1 MQSVGSVMSSVFL
14 GSVSRPAIR
23 LALIGATAIMVAG
36 CSSDMT
42 RFAEGGALG
51 NSRADITPTASIP
64 SGGLSAANVGS
75 TYQPQITASAPAVSS
90 IVSRPL
96 AAPNPRFSAAPTVSP
111 TLSRPAIPAP
121 VSTSSI
127 AAPAA
132 SVGGWKAEGG
142 TPIVVAQGENVGMLA
157 ARYGVPADALLRVN
171 GFTSASQ
178 VQPGARLV
186 VPVYGGAPVA
196 HPGHAAAS
204 PVFKPAPVAR
214 AHVEPAPVH
223 VAEARVAPA
232 RAAET
237 HAPEPRIVAPRV
249 ASAKQVGKETLHFQ
263 PGPAPASLAA
273 PKNHE
278 ARISKPEK
286 VAKLEEH
293 VKPAS
298 IEKPGKTA
306 RIEPPAK
313 PVPAKVAAAKPVAA
327 PKVAEAKPGKPAK
340 TEAQV
345 AAVAPV
351 AKAPKVAAAEGKKPA
366 VDYDAKTAS
375 LPPASEPAPV
385 AAPAAPAVAS
395 ADSDKPE
402 FRWPARGRVI
412 QGFKPGGNDG
422 INIALPEGT
431 SVKAADGGV
440 VAYAGSELKGYGN
453 LVLIRHPNGFVSAY
467 ANNGDLQVKRGETVK
482 RGQTIAKSGQTGNVA
497 SPQLHFELRKGS
509 TPVDPTNYL
518 AGL

>member
-1 MQSVGSVMSSVFL
+1 
-14 GSVSRPAIR
+14 
-23 LALIGATAIMVAG
+23 
-36 CSSDMT
+36 MT

-64 SGGLSAANVGS
+64 SGGMNASNVGS
-75 TYQPQITASAPAVSS
+75 TFQPHVTASAPAVSS
-90 IVSRPL
+90 IVARPL
-96 AAPNPRFSAAPTVSP
+96 AAPNPRFSASPTVSP

-127 AAPAA
+127 AAPVVA

-142 TPIVVAQGENVGMLA
+142 TPIVVAQGENAGMLA
-157 ARYGVPADALLRVN
+157 SRYGVPTDALLKVN

-178 VQPGARLV
+178 IQPGARLV

-196 HPGHAAAS
+196 RPGHAAAA
-204 PVFKPAPVAR
+204 PVFKPAPVAQ
-214 AHVEPAPVH
+214 AHVAPAPAPVH
-223 VAEARVAPA
+223 VAEAR
-232 RAAET
+232 
-237 HAPEPRIVAPRV
+237 APEPRIVA
-249 ASAKQVGKETLHFQ
+249 AKPVVEKAVGKEKLHFT

-273 PKNHE
+273 PKTPE
-278 ARISKPEK
+278 AKIAKVEKVARVESPVKTAPVAKPGKTAKIDAPAKPEK
-286 VAKLEEH
+286 VA
-293 VKPAS
+293 AA
-298 IEKPGKTA
+298 KPGA
-306 RIEPPAK
+306 P
-313 PVPAKVAAAKPVAA
+313 KVAETKPVAA
-327 PKVAEAKPGKPAK
+327 PKVAETKPGKPARAD
-340 TEAQV
+340 AQV
-345 AAVAPV
+345 AAVAPA
-351 AKAPKVAAAEGKKPA
+351 AKAPKVAADGKKPA

-375 LPPASEPAPV
+375 LPPASEPAP
-385 AAPAAPAVAS
+385 AAAAPAVAS
-395 ADSDKPE
+395 TDGDQPE

-467 ANNGDLQVKRGETVK
+467 ANNGDLAVKRGETVK

>member
-1 MQSVGSVMSSVFL
+1 MSAVFL

-23 LALIGATAIMVAG
+23 LALIGATALLVAG

-64 SGGLSAANVGS
+64 SGGMNAANVGS
-75 TYQPQITASAPAVSS
+75 IYQPRITASAPAVSS

-111 TLSRPAIPAP
+111 TLSRPAIPSP

-127 AAPAA
+127 AAPTT

-157 ARYGVPADALLRVN
+157 SRYGVPADALLKVN

-196 HPGHAAAS
+196 HPGHASAA

-214 AHVEPAPVH
+214 AHVEPTPSHVAPSH
-223 VAEARVAPA
+223 VAEA
-232 RAAET
+232 

-249 ASAKQVGKETLHFQ
+249 ASAKSVGKETLHFQ

-273 PKNHE
+273 PKTHE
-278 ARISKPEK
+278 ARLSKPEK
-286 VAKLEEH
+286 VAKVEEH
-293 VKPAS
+293 VKPAATT
-298 IEKPGKTA
+298 KPGKIAKTEA
-306 RIEPPAK
+306 PAK

-327 PKVAEAKPGKPAK
+327 PKVAETKPGKPAK

-351 AKAPKVAAAEGKKPA
+351 AKGTKVAATESKKPA

-375 LPPASEPAPV
+375 LPPASEPAP
-385 AAPAAPAVAS
+385 AASAAPAVAS